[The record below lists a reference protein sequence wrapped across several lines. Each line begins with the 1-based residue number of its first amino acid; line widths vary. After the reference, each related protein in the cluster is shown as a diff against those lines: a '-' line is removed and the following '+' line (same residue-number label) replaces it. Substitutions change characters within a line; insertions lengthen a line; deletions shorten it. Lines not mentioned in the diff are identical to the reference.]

1 MDKYK
6 YQIIALVIAIL
17 IGTVAGYLLSSNN
30 SDKEIKKL
38 TEQHAKELK
47 EEVSGYKQKIHTLDL
62 KIQELELQAK
72 FDSAK
77 ISNLQYSI
85 KKDGVETD
93 LRRKQAAKFT
103 HNEKVDFLLNR
114 YKH

>member
-62 KIQELELQAK
+62 KYRNWNYKLNLIQLKYLTCNTVLK
-72 FDSAK
+72 
-77 ISNLQYSI
+77 
-85 KKDGVETD
+85 
-93 LRRKQAAKFT
+93 RWC
-103 HNEKVDFLLNR
+103 
-114 YKH
+114 